1 MIGALDLSTVNW
13 TFVGLMMALAFIT
26 AILGSLI
33 AFRNRLVG
41 AIIAAI
47 LFGIGFVAWNYYPH
61 QFGLPILKT
70 IQLDNSTG

>member
-13 TFVGLMMALAFIT
+13 AFVGLMMALAFIT
-26 AILGSLI
+26 ALLGSLI
-33 AFRNRLVG
+33 AFRNRVAG

-61 QFGLPILKT
+61 SFGLPVLKT
-70 IQLDNSTG
+70 VGQDGPAS